1 MESNYVPIFSS
12 SNRPSTKMAPQPR
25 KRKHLVKDTE
35 VAAVMYVHIQYT
47 YILNTY
53 PLNYFLFNNRNKLK
67 SVIVETELGRLKFCD
82 FSLINKMKYK
92 SICFTM
98 INITI
103 FRALGTIFT

>member
-47 YILNTY
+47 YILILWTI
-53 PLNYFLFNNRNKLK
+53 FFFNNRNKLK
-67 SVIVETELGRLKFCD
+67 SVTVETELGRLKIKQNKIQ
-82 FSLINKMKYK
+82 INMLYHDQYHYFYLVSK
-92 SICFTM
+92 
-98 INITI
+98 
-103 FRALGTIFT
+103 